1 MKLEPKSNLEKLSGI
16 QASDQIG
23 ELLVSDLPASADYY
37 VRVLGFEWL
46 RQGDEA
52 LELASGEMR
61 LILKKAPEPGFERSS
76 IMLFCTD
83 AAFLHDRLRT
93 RGIRIKNQLATK
105 PFGLPNFHVL
115 DLDGNDLHFIS
126 RPVRASQTRW
136 LGPAG
141 EQNLVSYDY
150 PFSDDVIRQTAER
163 SRQALEEYAIL
174 DSLVP
179 AAFHAL
185 TEFAANS
192 FRTDRSLITLIDRDR
207 QWFASHY
214 GCPKWEMSLAC
225 SICAHVA
232 AARMPIVIRDTRRDN
247 RWRDHPAISDD
258 FRFYAGVPLFSQD
271 RIGIGAFCVADIRPR
286 RFSAANL
293 QALNSLAVIANCMI
307 EKMRLYAK
315 LQKLRFNASLESS

>member
-1 MKLEPKSNLEKLSGI
+1 MKLEQKSHLEKPPGI
-16 QASDQIG
+16 QGSDQIG

-37 VRVLGFEWL
+37 VRGLGFEWL
-46 RQGDEA
+46 RQSDKA
-52 LELASGEMR
+52 LELALGEMR
-61 LILKKAPEPGFERSS
+61 LILKKAPQPEFERSS

-93 RGIRIKNQLATK
+93 RGIRINRQLGTK
-105 PFGLPNFHVL
+105 PFGWPNFHVL
-115 DLDGNDLHFIS
+115 DLDGNDLHFLS
-126 RPVRASQTRW
+126 RPARSSQTRW
-136 LGPAG
+136 LGAAG
-141 EQNLVSYDY
+141 EQNLVRYDY
-150 PFSDDVIRQTAER
+150 PFSEEVIRQTAER

-185 TEFAANS
+185 TEFAANC

-214 GCPKWEMSLAC
+214 GCAKCEMSLAC
-225 SICAHVA
+225 SICAHVTT
-232 AARMPIVIRDTRRDN
+232 ARVPIVIRDTRRDK
-247 RWRDHPAISDD
+247 RWRGHPAISDD

-271 RIGIGAFCVADIRPR
+271 RIGIGAICLADIRPR

-315 LQKLRFNASLESS
+315 LQKCCP